1 MCTAFHLLA
10 PLACAAGLLATAPAS
25 AQDGRPP
32 GPPPEAIAACS
43 GKTEGAAVTIT
54 MPDGKSLAASCRTMP
69 DGQLA
74 ARPDHPPGGHPPPR

>member
-1 MCTAFHLLA
+1 MRMNFHFLTL
-10 PLACAAGLLATAPAS
+10 AAGAAWLLATAPAS
-25 AQDGRPP
+25 AQDAPPP

-43 GKTEGAAVTIT
+43 GKAEGDAVTVT
-54 MPDGKSLAASCRTMP
+54 LPDGKSLAATCRTMR